1 MDRTKV
7 MELAD
12 KVGGLFRLT
21 VLLQKRV
28 QELVTGSPKLVDT
41 KETNPIRIAMLE
53 VEADAIDL
61 VDLTDE
67 ELAHLEAQTQLATDE
82 AELLEALRTRM
93 TRNLTTTADTGGG
106 NYESSGGGGGGG
118 GGDDDDD

>member
-28 QELVTGSPKLVDT
+28 QELVAGSAKLVDT

-61 VDLTDE
+61 VDLTE
-67 ELAHLEAQTQLATDE
+67 AELAQLEAQTQMATDE
-82 AELLEALRTRM
+82 AELLEALRSRM
-93 TRNLTTTADTGGG
+93 TRSLTAPPEPASGGG
-106 NYESSGGGGGGG
+106 YESS
-118 GGDDDDD
+118 DDDDD

>member
-7 MELAD
+7 MTLAD

-28 QELVTGSPKLVDT
+28 AELVAGAPKLVDT
-41 KETNPIRIAMLE
+41 KEINPIRIAMLE

-61 VDLTDE
+61 VDLTDA
-67 ELAHLEAQTQLATDE
+67 ELAQLEAQTQMATDE
-82 AELLEALRTRM
+82 AELLEALRSRM
-93 TRNLTTTADTGGG
+93 TRTLAAPP
-106 NYESSGGGGGGG
+106 EPAPGGGGGYEST
-118 GGDDDDD
+118 DDDDD

>member
-28 QELVTGSPKLVDT
+28 AELVAGAPKLVDT
-41 KETNPIRIAMLE
+41 KEINPIRIAMLE
-53 VEADAIDL
+53 VEADCIDL
-61 VDLTDE
+61 VNLTDE
-67 ELAHLEAQTQLATDE
+67 ELAQLEAQTQMATDE
-82 AELLEALRTRM
+82 AELLEALRSRM
-93 TRNLTTTADTGGG
+93 TRNLAAQP
-106 NYESSGGGGGGG
+106 EPAAGGGGYEA
-118 GGDDDDD
+118 DDDDD

>member
-7 MELAD
+7 MGLAD

-28 QELVTGSPKLVDT
+28 AELVAGAPKLVDT
-41 KETNPIRIAMLE
+41 KEINPIRIAMLE

-61 VDLTDE
+61 VDLTDA
-67 ELAHLEAQTQLATDE
+67 ELAQLEAQTQMATDE
-82 AELLEALRTRM
+82 AELLEALRSRM
-93 TRNLTTTADTGGG
+93 TRTLAAPPEPAPGPA
-106 NYESSGGGGGGG
+106 YESS
-118 GGDDDDD
+118 DDDED

>member
-7 MELAD
+7 MQLAD

-28 QELVTGSPKLVDT
+28 AELVTGSPKLVDT

-67 ELAHLEAQTQLATDE
+67 ELAQLEQQTQMATDE
-82 AELLEALRTRM
+82 AELLEALRSRM
-93 TRNLTTTADTGGG
+93 TRNLAAPAEPAAGAP
-106 NYESSGGGGGGG
+106 YESTEEE
-118 GGDDDDD
+118 DD

>member
-28 QELVTGSPKLVDT
+28 QELVAGSAKLVDT

-61 VDLTDE
+61 VDLTDA
-67 ELAHLEAQTQLATDE
+67 ELAQLEAQTQMATDE
-82 AELLEALRTRM
+82 AELLEALRSRM
-93 TRNLTTTADTGGG
+93 TRSLAAPPEPAPGAG
-106 NYESSGGGGGGG
+106 YESTEDE
-118 GGDDDDD
+118 DD

>member
-28 QELVTGSPKLVDT
+28 AELVTGSPKLVDT

-67 ELAHLEAQTQLATDE
+67 ELAQLEQQTQMATDE
-82 AELLEALRTRM
+82 AELLEALRSRM
-93 TRNLTTTADTGGG
+93 TRNLAAPAEPAPGAA
-106 NYESSGGGGGGG
+106 YESTEEE
-118 GGDDDDD
+118 DD

>member
-7 MELAD
+7 MQLAD

-28 QELVTGSPKLVDT
+28 AELVAGSPKLVDT
-41 KETNPIRIAMLE
+41 KEINPIRIAMLE

-61 VDLTDE
+61 VDLTDA
-67 ELAHLEAQTQLATDE
+67 ELAQLEAQTQLATDE
-82 AELLEALRTRM
+82 AELLEALRSRM
-93 TRNLTTTADTGGG
+93 TRTLAAPPEPAPGAA
-106 NYESSGGGGGGG
+106 YEST
-118 GGDDDDD
+118 DDDED